1 MSEKFV
7 IQGGKSLAGEIEVRG
22 AKNSAAAVLSACLL
36 TDQPCLIENI
46 PLIEDVFRILE
57 IFKSMEVKADFVGE
71 RALKIEAKNLN
82 PAKMD
87 FKQVKKLRAS
97 VLLMGP
103 LIARFP
109 DFKIPYPGGCQIG
122 ARIID
127 PHLETLEKLGVE
139 IDFDQ
144 YFFYLRRKKLKAS
157 KIVMPEMGVTPTENV
172 LVAAVLAEG
181 RTVIKCAAADYSVQ
195 DLGHFL
201 KKMGAKISGIGTH
214 ELIIE
219 GGKKLRG
226 ANHFIMPDPIE
237 AGTFLALLAS
247 TKSRAKIK
255 NIAPEFL
262 EFELLKFKEANANF
276 EIINHRNF
284 KKSRGYQLADIKVE
298 PSLKL
303 KAVKKVH
310 NMPYPGFAPDLLQ
323 PFAVLMT
330 QAEGTSLIHDW
341 MFDGRLKY
349 IDDLIKM
356 GANAVV
362 CDPHR
367 VLITGPTPLKGTAI
381 SSFDL
386 RAGASLIIAA
396 LTAYGQT
403 EISDIYQVDRG
414 YEKLEERL
422 QKLGADIRRI
432 QE

>member
-1 MSEKFV
+1 M
-7 IQGGKSLAGEIEVRG
+7 AGEIEVRG
-22 AKNSAAAVLSACLL
+22 AKNSAMAILSACLL
-36 TDQPCLIENI
+36 TKELCFIENI

-57 IFKSMEVKADFVGE
+57 IFKSLGAKTEFVGE

-82 PAKMD
+82 PEKMD
-87 FKQVKKLRAS
+87 YQQVKKLRAS

-127 PHLETLEKLGVE
+127 PHLDVLEKLGAE

-144 YFFYLRRKKLKAS
+144 EFFYLKRKKIKGA
-157 KIVMPEMGVTPTENV
+157 KIVMTEMGVTPTENAIM
-172 LVAAVLAEG
+172 AAVLAEG
-181 RTVIKCAAADYSVQ
+181 KTIIKCAASEHYVQ
-195 DLGHFL
+195 DLCHFL
-201 KKMGAKISGIGTH
+201 RKMGAKISGVGAH

-219 GGKKLRG
+219 GGKKLEG
-226 ANHFIMPDPIE
+226 AKHFIMPDPIE
-237 AGTFLALLAS
+237 AGTFLSLLAS
-247 TKSRAKIK
+247 TKSRGVIRNAS
-255 NIAPEFL
+255 PEFL
-262 EFELLKFKEANANF
+262 EFELLKFKEANVNF
-276 EIINHRNF
+276 EIIQERNF
-284 KKSRGYQLADIKVE
+284 KKSWGYKLADIKVE

-310 NMPYPGFAPDLLQ
+310 NMPYPGFSADLIQ

-422 QKLGADIRRI
+422 QNLGADIKRVKV
-432 QE
+432 QTN